1 MQQKQPTLEFANK
14 CLSKKIK
21 LPFYDSKFVFE
32 KKLYVKRERA
42 SLLCGNEISTK
53 YFPYK

>member
-32 KKLYVKRERA
+32 KNCMLKEKELLYYVEMK
-42 SLLCGNEISTK
+42 
-53 YFPYK
+53 